1 MYNSSQI
8 DTESYDNLL
17 KTTAEL
23 TIEDG
28 DEEPVEVKSKDSGAY
43 TGKAVGAGYK
53 PKTGT
58 WSPPTPFVR
67 NGRSHSEDPFQTS
80 GPNHRSG
87 SFHTPKSA
95 RIYNENWRSGSRSA
109 GSSGDGSPLQSKS
122 KLQATSKNL
131 TLDLEESRTSDAS
144 ANPDNHLTS
153 GGAAPSFG
161 NYGNSPIG
169 GVFDAQAFYPPAYC
183 VFVANLLASQPDDD
197 LEAAVTHV
205 FREFGPV
212 WVKIRRDGKMMPF
225 AFCQYTKVEH
235 AERAIR
241 EGKGRI
247 INGRPCRTEK
257 AKAHHEARRVL
268 SQFGHLEACYVATP
282 LERAT
287 FRLPEGVVAQ
297 FELYEN
303 GQSAQI
309 GLRNHGVYRFTAI
322 PQTGFPQV
330 PATIS
335 PRSGTANSS
344 ANIYIARY
352 EIDRRTLFC
361 GNLPAGT
368 IEAEVHDLF
377 AEYGHVKVVAVRE
390 TASKYEPTEKLCFA
404 FIEFENVESAQ
415 AAADSKLTP
424 KKIGASFK
432 GRNIRVSFKNPDTSP
447 PGGQRTRNGFL
458 PALQSPPTRP
468 FGPRASP
475 MSPAIS
481 SPSAYNGSPYSY
493 PYGYYPP
500 NFGAYGGDQSYYSG
514 SPYSPAYYSYA
525 GSSPAYAAPPSAS
538 SEVSSSPSYQS
549 GYYSYAA
556 YGYPTSPYWNA
567 PPQSVEQS
575 LGNYYAPT
583 QPATTEANVVT
594 PEGTNITSLDGQVSG
609 TTIDVS
615 AQAP

>member
-241 EGKGRI
+241 EGKAASSMVGHAAQRRLRLT
-247 INGRPCRTEK
+247 NTSTNSTGLFLLERQYGTLS
-257 AKAHHEARRVL
+257 ADEARRVL

-309 GLRNHGVYRFTAI
+309 IMLILVRAFATMVSIVSQPSLKLVSLKFQPLSALALTHTILWQPSSRYYR
-322 PQTGFPQV
+322 
-330 PATIS
+330 
-335 PRSGTANSS
+335 
-344 ANIYIARY
+344 
-352 EIDRRTLFC
+352 
-361 GNLPAGT
+361 
-368 IEAEVHDLF
+368 AEVHDLF

-415 AAADSKLTP
+415 AAADSK
-424 KKIGASFK
+424 
-432 GRNIRVSFKNPDTSP
+432 
-447 PGGQRTRNGFL
+447 
-458 PALQSPPTRP
+458 
-468 FGPRASP
+468 
-475 MSPAIS
+475 
-481 SPSAYNGSPYSY
+481 AYNGSPYSY

-525 GSSPAYAAPPSAS
+525 GSSPAYAAPLRLLLSLEQPQL
-538 SEVSSSPSYQS
+538 PIWLLY
-549 GYYSYAA
+549 YAA

>member
-1 MYNSSQI
+1 M
-8 DTESYDNLL
+8 
-17 KTTAEL
+17 
-23 TIEDG
+23 
-28 DEEPVEVKSKDSGAY
+28 KS
-43 TGKAVGAGYK
+43 
-53 PKTGT
+53 P
-58 WSPPTPFVR
+58 
-67 NGRSHSEDPFQTS
+67 
-80 GPNHRSG
+80 
-87 SFHTPKSA
+87 
-95 RIYNENWRSGSRSA
+95 SRS
-109 GSSGDGSPLQSKS
+109 SPRTQVLILARQ
-122 KLQATSKNL
+122 LVLATSQDG
-131 TLDLEESRTSDAS
+131 TQS
-144 ANPDNHLTS
+144 LTS

-212 WVKIRRDGKMMPF
+212 WVKIRRDG
-225 AFCQYTKVEH
+225 
-235 AERAIR
+235 
-241 EGKGRI
+241 RI

-257 AKAHHEARRVL
+257 AKAHRLFLLERQYGTLSADEARRVL

-352 EIDRRTLFC
+352 EIDD
-361 GNLPAGT
+361 A
-368 IEAEVHDLF
+368 H
-377 AEYGHVKVVAVRE
+377 YSVA
-390 TASKYEPTEKLCFA
+390 TFQPYEPTEKLCFA

-424 KKIGASFK
+424 KRLVPPSRVATFALAS
-432 GRNIRVSFKNPDTSP
+432 
-447 PGGQRTRNGFL
+447 RTLTPRPQEDNVLAMDFL

-481 SPSAYNGSPYSY
+481 SPSLPMDIILQTLALTAAIRAITRARHTP
-493 PYGYYPP
+493 
-500 NFGAYGGDQSYYSG
+500 
-514 SPYSPAYYSYA
+514 PAYYSYA